1 MPGVLSDHNCEG
13 QARTIFQEL
22 DRPGYSALLDLHL
35 LVFADVGL
43 EADASDELVWTTCQ
57 SHGCLLLTGN
67 RNTSDGDESLEMML
81 RRLAHDY
88 VIPVLTI
95 SDLRRV
101 QQDRDYAQ
109 RCATTLAE
117 IVLSLDLFRGVLRLY
132 LP

>member
-1 MPGVLSDHNCEG
+1 M
-13 QARTIFQEL
+13 A
-22 DRPGYSALLDLHL
+22 
-35 LVFADVGL
+35 
-43 EADASDELVWTTCQ
+43 
-57 SHGCLLLTGN
+57 
-67 RNTSDGDESLEMML
+67 
-81 RRLAHDY
+81 
-88 VIPVLTI
+88 I

>member
-1 MPGVLSDHNCEG
+1 MPGILSDHNCEG
-13 QARTIFQEL
+13 QARIIFQEL
-22 DRPGYSALLDLHL
+22 DRIGYSALLDLHL

-43 EADASDELVWTTCQ
+43 DVDANDELVWTTCQ
-57 SHGCLLLTGN
+57 SYGYLLLTGN
-67 RNTSDGDESLEMML
+67 RNTSDGDESLEVTM
-81 RRLAHDY
+81 RRLAHDH

-117 IVLSLDLFRGVLRLY
+117 VVLNLDLFRGVLRLY

>member
-1 MPGVLSDHNCEG
+1 M
-13 QARTIFQEL
+13 
-22 DRPGYSALLDLHL
+22 
-35 LVFADVGL
+35 FADVGL

-57 SHGCLLLTGN
+57 SHGCLLLTGS
-67 RNTSDGDESLEMML
+67 RNTSDGDESLEMTL